1 MQRHQ
6 DFHSKDL
13 NHINSLRVWPHS
25 PHFNPFL
32 WLLQPGSNP
41 SGPELLRAASTFLL
55 PPMSAPCPWAPCCS
69 ACYLPQPVPT
79 SSIFL
84 SPKQG
89 HGGFLRNILV
99 EAPDGYVGTKQSS
112 SWAPI
117 NCTHA
122 MTFSYV
128 KITQQQKKKP
138 DRPFSTHIWS
148 VIVRSVSFTHLM
160 PLK

>member
-128 KITQQQKKKP
+128 KITQQQKKKNLAVLLAP
-138 DRPFSTHIWS
+138 TFGVLLSALCPSHI
-148 VIVRSVSFTHLM
+148 
-160 PLK
+160 

>member
-41 SGPELLRAASTFLL
+41 SGPELLRAASAFLL

-79 SSIFL
+79 ASIFL

-138 DRPFSTHIWS
+138 DRPLAPTFGVLLSALCPSHI
-148 VIVRSVSFTHLM
+148 
-160 PLK
+160 